1 MGRKCPKGVICI
13 QPVFLIIFILGIVI
27 LYYHRSNTTNV
38 QYGSW
43 FDHIFRPN
51 IPYNN
56 DILSNPYSEPL
67 RDDRYL
73 VTSRDIKEG
82 VVPINVPTQSIDTNY
97 RQVGILTRQ
106 SDETILPLLGRPLI
120 VHRDK
125 WNFYCMNDKN
135 NAIKL
140 PIVHNNK
147 RCTGPNGCD
156 NLYDGDSVYVEG
168 YKETFQVTMYDNN
181 VIQYIPY

>member
-13 QPVFLIIFILGIVI
+13 QPVLLIIFILGIVI
-27 LYYHRSNTTNV
+27 YLLYYHRSNTTIV

-73 VTSRDIKEG
+73 VTNRDIKEG

-97 RQVGILTRQ
+97 RQVGILTRP

-125 WNFYCMNDKN
+125 WNFYCIINTENKTLN
-135 NAIKL
+135 TKLL
-140 PIVHNNK
+140 PI
-147 RCTGPNGCD
+147 
-156 NLYDGDSVYVEG
+156 
-168 YKETFQVTMYDNN
+168 
-181 VIQYIPY
+181 